1 VAEPV
6 KNPNPNIK
14 MELEFVP
21 LRNIKI
27 GETYTHYNR
36 NCYDR
41 GSHTVKISEIWNF
54 MEGAYI
60 GLAMK
65 EQISR

>member
-1 VAEPV
+1 
-6 KNPNPNIK
+6 

-41 GSHTVKISEIWNF
+41 GSHTVKICEIWNF
-54 MEGAYI
+54 MKGAYI
-60 GLAMK
+60 GLVMK